1 MTEITLL
8 VGIGVTIFVGATS
21 PGPSFM
27 VTSRIA
33 ISRSRRD
40 GLFSAFGMGLGGL
53 AFAVASLLGL
63 SGLLLSV
70 PAAYWVLKILGGIY
84 LIYLGISAWLN
95 SSKPMIDSGVVDSV
109 GRSSPLNSF
118 LISLSTQLSNPKA
131 LIIYTGVFA
140 TFLPVQPSISFGVSV
155 CAVVFAIETGWYTFV
170 VMVLSNSKP
179 RKLYLQYKSIID
191 RVSGSILGALG
202 LKLIVSTDN

>member
-8 VGIGVTIFVGATS
+8 VGIGVAIFLGATS
-21 PGPSFM
+21 PGPSFL

-40 GLFSAFGMGLGGL
+40 GLFSALGMGLGGL
-53 AFAVASLLGL
+53 AFVVASLLGL

-84 LIYLGISAWLN
+84 LIYLGGSAWLN
-95 SSKPMIDSGVVDSV
+95 SSKPMIDSTIVDSV

-118 LISLSTQLSNPKA
+118 LISSSTQLSNPKA

-170 VMVLSNSKP
+170 VLVLSASKP
-179 RKLYLQYKSIID
+179 RKLYLQYKSTID
-191 RVSGSILGALG
+191 RVSGSVLGALG
-202 LKLIVSTDN
+202 LKLIVSTDY

>member
-8 VGIGVTIFVGATS
+8 VGIGVAIFVGATS
-21 PGPSFM
+21 PGPSFL

-40 GLFSAFGMGLGGL
+40 GLLSAFGMGLGGL

-84 LIYLGISAWLN
+84 LIYLGISAWQN
-95 SSKPMIDSGVVDSV
+95 SSKPMIDFVDSV

-131 LIIYTGVFA
+131 LIIYTSVFA
-140 TFLPVQPSISFGVSV
+140 TFLPVQPTISFGVSV
-155 CAVVFAIETGWYTFV
+155 CAVVFAIESGWYTFV
-170 VMVLSNSKP
+170 VLVLST
-179 RKLYLQYKSIID
+179 SI
-191 RVSGSILGALG
+191 GALG